1 VLIVRA
7 VLAARLVRGTDAAAA
22 AAAAGGGDSDAGS
35 GSTSAQVPSPSL
47 PSASRRTQH
56 IAGAWKFWLASFVCL
71 FVYFIHQSTL
81 RKRYNFTRKTQFK
94 KHTKN
99 GVD

>member
-1 VLIVRA
+1 MLA
-7 VLAARLVRGTDAAAA
+7 VLAARPVRGTDAAAAAAA

-35 GSTSAQVPSPSL
+35 GSTSAQAPSPSL

-56 IAGAWKFWLASFVCL
+56 TAGAWKFWLASFVCL
-71 FVYFIHQSTL
+71 FVCFIHQSTL
-81 RKRYNFTRKTQFK
+81 RKRYNFARKTQFK
-94 KHTKN
+94 KKHKN